1 MAKYIVMTLQ
11 EIDKQIAYLKQLKKL
26 TIEKDKSVKKL
37 SKDYCANFQKGLYK
51 ARYMAGYSLSEVAK
65 SVGVT
70 KQTIY
75 KWENSKQIIPIER
88 ARQLAKL
95 FSIKF

>member
-1 MAKYIVMTLQ
+1 MTLQ
-11 EIDKQIAYLKQLKKL
+11 EIDKQIAYLKHLKKL
-26 TIEKDKSVKKL
+26 TIEKDKSIKKL

-51 ARYMAGYSLSEVAK
+51 ARYMAGYSLSEVAN